1 MGVKAIVLP
10 LAIALLMVGCGEQ
23 VVEYTKLQDRDGL
36 KYLPNEETPFTG
48 RAEAF
53 YDDGQKAQEL
63 NHKDG
68 KVVSAVAWKPNGEK
82 CPVTNVKDGNGVLV
96 SYSNGK
102 VRMTWLRSSTYKDDK

>member
-1 MGVKAIVLP
+1 MKATLFALFV
-10 LAIALLMVGCGEQ
+10 ALLMVGCGED
-23 VVEYTKLQDRDGL
+23 VVDGSKLQDRNGVT
-36 KYLPNEETPFTG
+36 YLPNEETPFTG

-96 SYSNGK
+96 WYK
-102 VRMTWLRSSTYKDDK
+102 DDATEKTRLTYKDGERVTN